1 MARMEPTQS
10 LADHFLVAMP
20 ALDDPNFQ
28 RSVTLVCQHDAG
40 GAMGIVIN
48 RLADYTLGELLDHLK
63 LGTRDPA
70 LAARAIVAGGPV
82 HPDRGFVLHGD
93 DSEWNSTLHVA
104 PGLSVT
110 TSRDILEAM
119 SRGEGPARVLVALGY
134 AGWEAGQLEDELAQN
149 SWLTV
154 PVDRGIVFDTPLAER
169 WRAAARQLG
178 VDLSTLTDYSGHA

>member
-1 MARMEPTQS
+1 MGPLRTEGWGGLSTHHAIT
-10 LADHFLVAMP
+10 
-20 ALDDPNFQ
+20 
-28 RSVTLVCQHDAG
+28 RSVRDSAAILDATHG
-40 GAMGIVIN
+40 VEPGSRYGA
-48 RLADYTLGELLDHLK
+48 
-63 LGTRDPA
+63 PA
-70 LAARAIVAGGPV
+70 PAEGFAAQPVYFGGPV
-82 HPDRGFVLHGD
+82 QTDRGFVLHGD

-110 TSRDILEAM
+110 TSRDILEAL
-119 SRGEGPARVLVALGY
+119 SRGDGPARVLVALGY

-154 PVDRGIVFDTPLAER
+154 PVDRGIVFDTPLEDR